1 MGRVMTNRDR
11 IDGRAEDFEHE
22 RPRLLGLAY
31 RITGSYADAEDA
43 VQEAWLRY
51 TRADAES
58 IANVNAW
65 LTTVTSRL
73 ALDRLRAQA
82 RQREDYVGP
91 WLPEPVAAEP
101 DPADLAAQGDSLT
114 FGFLVLLDELS
125 PVERVVFLLSEVFR
139 EPYSRIADTV
149 GKSEAA
155 CRQIAHRAR
164 QRIGGEHEAAPRP
177 ADRALLEQLVHAIAA
192 GDEDALVAL
201 LHPDV
206 RLVSDGGPTR
216 HAARRPVVGADRVS
230 RLMRAIVKRSAT
242 KVVPGWR
249 VLNGQDAFVLH
260 AKGQADLV
268 LLADERDG
276 RIVAIRTVLNPTK
289 LAHVDGTVLL
299 R

>member
-1 MGRVMTNRDR
+1 
-11 IDGRAEDFEHE
+11 
-22 RPRLLGLAY
+22 
-31 RITGSYADAEDA
+31 
-43 VQEAWLRY
+43 
-51 TRADAES
+51 
-58 IANVNAW
+58 VNAW